1 MSANEEDEK
10 MSRAR
15 VLLRKFQ
22 TKQSRRSS
30 LNESDSAVL
39 GVNVDLLDNASS
51 ATESSTDF
59 LSPKTGGGGFDESS
73 QQSVHSEEGTFSHQS
88 SHGSTPVSAK
98 TETTA
103 PNETDNALK
112 MFNNHD
118 QRLPPQQIDKCHSLQ
133 KIAATENE
141 DITALQIAL
150 AHKQQEFN
158 ELQSKHR
165 ELHSHYAELHSAYGV
180 LAEQHGQ
187 HKTGLEQIQQL
198 RMALSVALEEKM
210 STQNELREVK
220 LVLEKSKENEAIGTS
235 SSALPGNQ
243 QHLSDSAAHYE
254 MEQRLKRLVAERDHL
269 LGTVASQSSQIE
281 QQRRECSS
289 LEAKI
294 VLMQQ
299 DRIDAQGRIKSL
311 YATKAQ
317 LEQSIEQ
324 QRSELTMRDIYIKQ
338 LTRQTANN
346 TTQFEKCADAIGQ
359 QNVAHQQSAG
369 GGGESTQNQQEIRQ
383 KLDDDLK
390 WHRNKVLELQKQLQ
404 LVQEQQQT
412 ENAQANA
419 NAKKL
424 VEQLDSVKAQNAEL
438 ETFNNVLEERLR
450 ILQQKLFLNDN
461 SPPPSNNNKNI
472 ENAKISNSADGQQNL
487 PSETEH
493 LSEMNQ
499 LMKSVTELTAENEKL
514 ASKLCET
521 EQLVQQKEHSLYK
534 QQQSLADAQ
543 SRIAQLE
550 QLQNIQATINEDV
563 SLLAAQLQNEKA
575 TVSRAVAQ
583 NLELKSQLKELQ
595 DRLIAVI
602 NESAAKEDERTNAM
616 ATVERLTKQLLNANE
631 GEEGKR
637 SEGEEEDELKTNDS
651 DHLGTE
657 EEPIPGQTVRH
668 TATTTTASTMTEATV
683 DSFTNTNA
691 SSCDVGL
698 QTDSNERDTN
708 ASVRHFA
715 VDASSPLAADAIP
728 PTGEQPQQQP
738 RDKGENGTQI
748 ETTRAI
754 GHQQHGEKAE
764 EGTTTNNLATQME
777 ALCREN
783 ALYRRTN
790 ERLEYWLTALESE
803 NESIGEYIALYRFQ
817 RTQIQQRIAEKDAAL
832 QQLQQQNTQ
841 LTAILTE
848 LRNAMLAIM
857 QKSDA
862 NAATT
867 LPTATAKLSMDNCS
881 AITEGNEHSDCAN
894 PTDQQKQQI
903 HPPPMDQLSAVRLMR
918 ILERSEVISRQVTC
932 MAANQAQIH
941 CTGCVECQGELF
953 NI

>member
-10 MSRAR
+10 MLRAR

-30 LNESDSAVL
+30 LNKSDAAVL

-59 LSPKTGGGGFDESS
+59 LSPKAGGGGFDESS

-88 SHGSTPVSAK
+88 SHGSTPMSTK

-112 MFNNHD
+112 LFNNHD
-118 QRLPPQQIDKCHSLQ
+118 QRLPPQPIDKCHSLP
-133 KIAATENE
+133 KIVGTENE
-141 DITALQIAL
+141 DIKSLQIAL
-150 AHKQQEFN
+150 AHKQQEFS

-210 STQNELREVK
+210 SSQNELREVK
-220 LVLEKSKENEAIGTS
+220 LALEKRRENEAIGTS
-235 SSALPGNQ
+235 SSALPGKQ
-243 QHLSDSAAHYE
+243 QHLSDSATHYE
-254 MEQRLKRLVAERDHL
+254 LEQRLKRLVAERDHL

-338 LTRQTANN
+338 LTRQTANS
-346 TTQFEKCADAIGQ
+346 TTAFGKCADAIGQ

-369 GGGESTQNQQEIRQ
+369 GGGGDSTQNQQEIRQ

-412 ENAQANA
+412 ENAQANT
-419 NAKKL
+419 NAKRL
-424 VEQLDSVKAQNAEL
+424 VEQLDNVKAQNAQL

-450 ILQQKLFLNDN
+450 ILQQKLPLNDN
-461 SPPPSNNNKNI
+461 SPPSSNNNKNS
-472 ENAKISNSADGQQNL
+472 ENAKMTNSADGQQNL
-487 PSETEH
+487 LSETEH
-493 LSEMNQ
+493 LSEMNG
-499 LMKSVTELTAENEKL
+499 LMKSVKELTAENEKL

-534 QQQSLADAQ
+534 QQQSFAEAQ
-543 SRIAQLE
+543 SRIVQLE

-616 ATVERLTKQLLNANE
+616 ATVERLTKQLMNANE
-631 GEEGKR
+631 
-637 SEGEEEDELKTNDS
+637 EEEKEDEGLKTNDN

-657 EEPIPGQTVRH
+657 EEPIPGQTVRQ
-668 TATTTTASTMTEATV
+668 TTTTTTASTMTEATA
-683 DSFTNTNA
+683 DSFTNINA
-691 SSCDVGL
+691 SPCDVGL
-698 QTDSNERDTN
+698 QTDDNERDTN
-708 ASVRHFA
+708 ASTVRHFA
-715 VDASSPLAADAIP
+715 VAVDVSSPLAADAIP
-728 PTGEQPQQQP
+728 PPGEQRQQP
-738 RDKGENGTQI
+738 RDNGENGTQI
-748 ETTRAI
+748 ERTTAI
-754 GHQQHGEKAE
+754 GHQQQGEKAE

-862 NAATT
+862 NTAIT
-867 LPTATAKLSMDNCS
+867 LPTATAKLFMDNCS
-881 AITEGNEHSDCAN
+881 AITEGNDAHSDCAN
-894 PTDQQKQQI
+894 PTDQKQQI
-903 HPPPMDQLSAVRLMR
+903 HPPPMDQLLADRLMR
-918 ILERSEVISRQVTC
+918 ILERSEVISRQATC

>member
-10 MSRAR
+10 MIRAR

-22 TKQSRRSS
+22 TKQSRRNS
-30 LNESDSAVL
+30 LNESDAAVL

-59 LSPKTGGGGFDESS
+59 LSPKTGGDESSQS

-88 SHGSTPVSAK
+88 SHGSTPMSAK

-103 PNETDNALK
+103 LNDNALN
-112 MFNNHD
+112 MFNNKD
-118 QRLPPQQIDKCHSLQ
+118 QRLPPPQQIDKCHSLP
-133 KIAATENE
+133 KIVGTENE
-141 DITALQIAL
+141 DITSLQIAL
-150 AHKQQEFN
+150 AHKQQEFS

-210 STQNELREVK
+210 SFQNELREVK
-220 LVLEKSKENEAIGTS
+220 LALEKSKENGAIVTS

-243 QHLSDSAAHYE
+243 QHLSDSATHYE
-254 MEQRLKRLVAERDHL
+254 LEQRLKRLVAEREHL

-311 YATKAQ
+311 YAMKAQ

-338 LTRQTANN
+338 LTRQTANS
-346 TTQFEKCADAIGQ
+346 TTDIEKCANAIGQ

-424 VEQLDSVKAQNAEL
+424 VEQLDNVKAQNAQL
-438 ETFNNVLEERLR
+438 ESFNNVLEERLR
-450 ILQQKLFLNDN
+450 ILQQKLLRLNDN
-461 SPPPSNNNKNI
+461 SPSNNNKNS
-472 ENAKISNSADGQQNL
+472 ENANLTNSADGKHTL
-487 PSETEH
+487 SSETEH
-493 LSEMNQ
+493 LSEMNG
-499 LMKSVTELTAENEKL
+499 LRKSVKELTAENEKL
-514 ASKLCET
+514 ASKLYET
-521 EQLVQQKEHSLYK
+521 EQLVQQKEHNLD
-534 QQQSLADAQ
+534 QLQQSLAEAQ

-550 QLQNIQATINEDV
+550 QLQNIQTTINEDV

-631 GEEGKR
+631 EEEGKR
-637 SEGEEEDELKTNDS
+637 SEGEEEDELKANDN

-657 EEPIPGQTVRH
+657 EEPIPGQTVRQ
-668 TATTTTASTMTEATV
+668 TTKTITTASTMTEATA

-691 SSCDVGL
+691 SPCDVGL

-708 ASVRHFA
+708 ASTVRHFA
-715 VDASSPLAADAIP
+715 VDASAPFVADAIP
-728 PTGEQPQQQP
+728 PPGEQPKQSS
-738 RDKGENGTQI
+738 DNCENGTQI
-748 ETTRAI
+748 QRTTAI
-754 GHQQHGEKAE
+754 SHQQQGEKAE
-764 EGTTTNNLATQME
+764 EGTTPNNLATQME

-848 LRNAMLAIM
+848 LRNAMLVIM

-862 NAATT
+862 NTATT
-867 LPTATAKLSMDNCS
+867 SPTTTAKLSMNNCS
-881 AITEGNEHSDCAN
+881 AITEGNDEHSDSAN

-903 HPPPMDQLSAVRLMR
+903 HPPPMDQLAAVRLMR
-918 ILERSEVISRQVTC
+918 ILERSEVISRQATC